1 MVRLPPRV
9 FAASAYANPPL
20 YQQCSYCGFLDASL
34 SLGPCE
40 ACLCKR
46 RYCSVKCQRLDW
58 EAGHKFNCNPHN
70 IRHQVPFSFVNTPLE
85 PVLVEAG
92 FNNHRWPDF
101 QEPPMFNGI
110 AEAAFDFPAHAAF
123 VLAMNQLA
131 VGGPVMLPWD
141 CSWLL
146 PITGPPPGLEPI
158 PEDAHDQDK
167 APVGE
172 RIPRSKDTHG
182 LQNNSIKKNAAR
194 TQTPGLY
201 LCPDGHHVVPPA
213 GVLFSATRP
222 DDVHAQASKFVNE
235 QSREQTRQTPNCPAV
250 WHRI

>member
-9 FAASAYANPPL
+9 FAASAYAQPPL
-20 YQQCSYCGFLDASL
+20 YQQCSYCGLLDTSNSL
-34 SLGPCE
+34 SACE

-46 RYCSVKCQRLDW
+46 YCSVKCQELHW
-58 EAGHKFNCNPHN
+58 EAGHKLNREVPHN
-70 IRHQVPFSFVNTPLE
+70 RQRRMPSTFLNTQLETALLYDDSFRTV
-85 PVLVEAG
+85 
-92 FNNHRWPDF
+92 WPGF
-101 QEPPMFNGI
+101 QEPPVWNGI
-110 AEAAFDFPAHAAF
+110 AGAAFDFPAHAAF

-158 PEDAHDQDK
+158 PEEAHDQDK

-222 DDVHAQASKFVNE
+222 DGVHAQASKFVNE
-235 QSREQTRQTPNCPAV
+235 QSRGQTRQTPSYPAV